1 MEKPVKAKIK
11 KFDFFWILY
20 QILLVLFFLLFWPFF
35 INKIAKGLRQ
45 RLGFLDGSTKRIKDG
60 NLILAHAASVGEVVA
75 AGNLIRAFKK
85 ECPDYNFVIS
95 TLTSTGQT
103 MARQVITDARAF
115 IYFPLD
121 FSCIVGRVLDIIK
134 PKLFIIAETELWP
147 NFIKEAKKRA
157 IPIMVAN
164 GRISRNSFRKYKM
177 VKFFMRRVLENIDLF
192 IMQSQ
197 IDAERIISLGA
208 DASKVTVTG
217 NLKFDVGT
225 DTLLRPANSNL
236 EGNRLIFVAGST
248 HRGEEETILDVYREI
263 RKFYPHMVLI
273 LAPRHL
279 ERVTEVERLL
289 SSRNFKFSRRTELSS
304 PFPDNHL
311 SQIILLDTIGE
322 LTRFYALARIV
333 FVGGSLVP
341 AGGHNI
347 LEPASLGKGVLF
359 GPYMDNFEEIAQ
371 SFISSGAGRVISNR
385 EELLKSIIEL
395 LANPEELQRMGKAA
409 LEIVKAHKG
418 ASEKSATLAKNLLI
432 GSGVLPKGRSH
443 LQERFPIVQKQ

>member
-1 MEKPVKAKIK
+1 MKAKIK

-75 AGNLIRAFKK
+75 VGNLIRAFKK

-121 FSCIVGRVLDIIK
+121 FSCIAGRVLDTIK

-147 NFIKEAKKRA
+147 NFIREAKKRRV
-157 IPIMVAN
+157 PVMVAN
-164 GRISRNSFRKYKM
+164 GRISMDSFGKYKM
-177 VKFFMRRVLENIDLF
+177 VNFFMKRVLGNIDLF

-225 DTLLRPANSNL
+225 DTLLRPANSNVGTNSICAYL
-236 EGNRLIFVAGST
+236 ESEVIFVAGST

-263 RKFYPHMVLI
+263 RKFYPRMVLI

-304 PFPDNHL
+304 PFQGNEL
-311 SQIILLDTIGE
+311 SEIILLDTIGE

-371 SFISSGAGRVISNR
+371 SFISSGAGRVVANK
-385 EELLKSIIEL
+385 EELLKSILEL
-395 LANPEELQRMGKAA
+395 LANPEELERMGKAA
-409 LEIVKAHKG
+409 FEIVKAHKG
-418 ASEKSATLAKNLLI
+418 ASEKSATLAKNLLTH
-432 GSGVLPKGRSH
+432 SPM
-443 LQERFPIVQKQ
+443 